1 MESIN
6 SQDIIFLVVLFIGI
20 LLFYMLIYPSI
31 EKKDLETKEQ
41 FVQSLNNNYKV
52 DLIKCSKDCCGEQ
65 WPVSFD
71 TNHDP
76 NIRPGN
82 GTKPGE
88 YIPNNF
94 NCSGGVGV
102 EDLGV
107 GCPCWNKDQRD
118 FLANRGNN
126 A

>member
-6 SQDIIFLVVLFIGI
+6 TQDIVFLVVLLIGI
-20 LLFYMLIYPSI
+20 LLFYTMVYPTI
-31 EKKDLETKEQ
+31 EKKDLETKEN

-71 TNHDP
+71 LKKDP
-76 NIRPGN
+76 SIHAGN

-94 NCSGGVGV
+94 TCSGGVGV

-118 FLANRGNN
+118 FLASRGNN